1 MELLQLRYF
10 LMVAKTGHMTSAAQ
24 KLNITQPVLSKSI
37 RHLEDELGVPL
48 FDRVGRRIQ
57 LNDYG
62 KAFQKNISKVL
73 KLLDYSVQELQD
85 LEKKV
90 SMKLRYR

>member
-1 MELLQLRYF
+1 MKQNTFFNGFGKEKMELLQLRYF

-37 RHLEDELGVPL
+37 RHLEDEVGVPL

-62 KAFQKNISKVL
+62 KGFKRTSA
-73 KLLDYSVQELQD
+73 
-85 LEKKV
+85 
-90 SMKLRYR
+90 RY